1 MVVVV
6 MMIIINITSSSSIKL
21 VPMRFR
27 GVQTPSLKSGW
38 WQSAPSVEGCI
49 PSVRMEGKSQGLLL
63 RSFFVDCY
71 DYYIILVHCYHRHM
85 YIYIYTILVII
96 KKQTS
101 YPPSPN
107 FEQDD
112 TSTIRPAASGYG
124 RIPEQ
129 HTEDPGHERHP
140 QGVSHAEA
148 I

>member
-1 MVVVV
+1 
-6 MMIIINITSSSSIKL
+6 
-21 VPMRFR
+21 MRFR

-63 RSFFVDCY
+63 RSFFCWLLWLL
-71 DYYIILVHCYHRHM
+71 YYSCTLLSSSYV

-112 TSTIRPAASGYG
+112 TSTIRPATSGYG

-148 I
+148 IWWRPFKRCFFWGATWL